1 MNGEDK
7 TREQELA
14 DKYHRLKEAMQD
26 LEKRY
31 QSLIETD
38 LYGIQEIDIY
48 GNITYMNSVQYQI
61 LGYEEGELR
70 GTQIWDLLASDD
82 DRNELT
88 DYLTRIALGE
98 YASFPWTGTYVR
110 KDGKTE
116 ELQVDWKCRWG
127 SDETVTGFVSVISDI
142 VGAGLPDSSQAPED
156 SSKTG
161 EKPPADKKDKEADA
175 SASMELLSAYL
186 KAEADGSENF
196 RLPPAPPADQS
207 LNLKLSEIQDQ
218 MTALYQEFQSK
229 LKYDAHKDRMIDK
242 LHKELQEYKGDILK
256 KYLKSFIMDIIQS
269 IDNIRKLSGHYS
281 AQAPSEQDPVK
292 LLGLLESVP
301 ADLEDLF
308 YRQGITVFT
317 CDETIFNPARQR
329 ILKTVETS
337 DMSKDK
343 TVAESMRPGYEW
355 EGQIIRPELV
365 AVYVCKTASGETKK

>member
-7 TREQELA
+7 TRDQELS

-142 VGAGLPDSSQAPED
+142 VGARLPDTSEVTED
-156 SSKTG
+156 SAKTG
-161 EKPPADKKDKEADA
+161 EKPPADEKDKEADA
-175 SASMELLSAYL
+175 SASMELLSTYL
-186 KAEADGSENF
+186 KAEEGLSENF
-196 RLPPAPPADQS
+196 RLPSAQPADHS
-207 LNLKLSEIQDQ
+207 LNLKLSEIQEQ
-218 MTALYQEFQSK
+218 VTALYQEFQSK

-256 KYLKSFIMDIIQS
+256 KYLRAIIMDIIQT
-269 IDNIRKLSGHYS
+269 IDNIRKLTSHYRS
-281 AQAPSEQDPVK
+281 QAPSEQDPAK
-292 LLGLLESVP
+292 LLSLLESVP
-301 ADLEDLF
+301 SDMEDLF
-308 YRQGITVFT
+308 YRQGINTFT
-317 CDETIFNPARQR
+317 CDKTIFDPARQR
-329 ILKTVETS
+329 ILKTIETS

-343 TVAESMRPGYEW
+343 TVAEHSRPGYEW
-355 EGQIIRPELV
+355 EGQIIRPEMV
-365 AVYVCKTASGETKK
+365 AVYICKTADKEN

>member
-1 MNGEDK
+1 MNEEDK
-7 TREQELA
+7 TRDNELL

-142 VGAGLPDSSQAPED
+142 VGGRLPALSQMPED
-156 SSKTG
+156 SAESG
-161 EKPPADKKDKEADA
+161 EKPPGDEKDKEADA

-186 KAEADGSENF
+186 KAEEDGSENF
-196 RLPPAPPADQS
+196 RLPPAHPAEQL
-207 LNLKLSEIQDQ
+207 LNMKLAEVQEQ

-256 KYLKSFIMDIIQS
+256 KYLKAIIMDIIQT
-269 IDNIRKLSGHYS
+269 IDNIRKLANHYS
-281 AQAPSEQDPVK
+281 SQDPSEQDPAK

-301 ADLEDLF
+301 SDLEDLF
-308 YRQGITVFT
+308 YRQGINAFT
-317 CDETIFNPARQR
+317 CDETIFDPARQR
-329 ILKTVETS
+329 ILKTIETS

-355 EGQIIRPELV
+355 EGQIIRPEMV
-365 AVYVCKTASGETKK
+365 AVYVCKTVSEETEK